1 MACNLSYTLSVTGD
15 CSNTDSG
22 SFEVLIFGEAPDY
35 SIQWIDPVSFGTI
48 SLDPGVTGY
57 SLSNLSAGT
66 YTFDLIDSCLPIN
79 TIQTINVYVSSGTC
93 VSVTDF
99 KNTLCGENNGSITA
113 TTSNLFGVG
122 SFYLYDTLN
131 GYITSA
137 TSITNTVQFN
147 GLSASTYYVIAN
159 DGAGCDGSSDTII
172 IQPSNTVDFDLYVVN
187 DAGCAVNSGKI
198 FVTGLTGTPPY
209 TYLWSN
215 GQTTSSITG
224 LTTGSY
230 FVTVTDN
237 TNCSVTKTTLV
248 SQVPPLGIASILT
261 TDPSCYSSDGE
272 ITVYVTGGTAP
283 YNYSASTIGNHFSFD
298 TDYTFTNVSS
308 GNYNI
313 LVTDSGLC
321 NATGSITLNT
331 PGGFTVTSFTYS
343 PYVCGNSGYVNIS
356 LFGGSPDYIY
366 TLSKVGGDTI
376 VQTLPSAT
384 WTFPDLSF
392 GDYTLSITDNG
403 PCEYTKSFTIENENT
418 FTLTSN
424 ITGTTCGN
432 QDGVFEVNVSG
443 GSSAY
448 KYVLDGTETDVSSF
462 SSNTFSNLSS
472 GMHSVVVTDNDGCSQ
487 TITGIVGESSGVD
500 FLLTSTDSTV
510 GNNGTI
516 TALITSGEPP
526 FTLTWSSNVNGQT
539 QSAITN
545 LSAGTY
551 TLKIVDSNECE
562 KIRTVSIGGNVEI
575 SSYQVYSVC
584 DSDLS
589 NYGEL
594 LLKGPKQ
601 MLLEGYYELTSTDT
615 NCILNEAIFVAS
627 VTVSGVTTTEEFF
640 TGTTLNEYP
649 TTEEWDDV
657 IETLLLGYDGI
668 SSVTFN
674 VDKNKM
680 TITTD
685 CNSEVSLDD
694 ADVVINMV
702 INYDIS
708 CVSCLTPPP

>member
-35 SIQWIDPVSFGTI
+35 SIQWIDPVSFGSI

-79 TIQTINVYVSSGTC
+79 TVQTINVYVSSGTC
-93 VSVTDF
+93 TSVTSF

-113 TTSNLFGVG
+113 TTSNLYGLG

-137 TSITNTVQFN
+137 TSITNTVQFD
-147 GLSASTYYVIAN
+147 GLSASTYYVIGN

-172 IQPSNTVDFDLYVVN
+172 IQPSDTVDFGLYVVN

-215 GQTTSSITG
+215 SETTSSITG
-224 LTTGSY
+224 LTAGAY
-230 FVTVTDN
+230 YVTVTDR
-237 TNCSVTKTTLV
+237 TNCSVNKTTLV

-272 ITVYVTGGTAP
+272 ITVYITGGTAP
-283 YNYSASTIGNHFSFD
+283 YNYSSSTIGNNFSFD
-298 TDYTFTNVSS
+298 TEYTFTNVSS

-331 PGGFTVTSFTYS
+331 PGGLTVTSFAYS
-343 PYVCGNSGYVNIS
+343 PSVCGDLGYVNVT

-366 TLSKVGGDTI
+366 TLSKVGGDTL
-376 VQTLPSAT
+376 VQTLSSSS
-384 WTFPDLSF
+384 WSFQNLSS
-392 GDYTLSITDNG
+392 GDYTLSISDDG
-403 PCEYTKSFTIENENT
+403 PCEYTKSFTIEDDNT

-432 QDGVFEVNVSG
+432 QDGIFEVTVSG
-443 GSSAY
+443 GSPTY
-448 KYVLDGTETDVSSF
+448 TYILDGTETKVSPF
-462 SSNTFSNLSS
+462 SSNTFNDLSS
-472 GMHSVVVTDNDGCSQ
+472 GMHNVVVKDINGCSQ
-487 TITGIVGESSGVD
+487 TITGVVGVSSGVD

-516 TALITSGEPP
+516 TALITSGKPP
-526 FTLTWSSNVNGQT
+526 FTLTWSPNVNGQT
-539 QSAITN
+539 QLAITN

-551 TLKIVDSNECE
+551 TLKVVDSNECE
-562 KIRTVSIGGNVEI
+562 KIRTVSIDGNVEI

-615 NCILNEAIFVAS
+615 NCILNEAIFEAS
-627 VTVSGVTTTEEFF
+627 VTVSGVTKTEEFF
-640 TGTTLNEYP
+640 TATTLNEYP
-649 TTEEWDDV
+649 TIEEWDDV
-657 IETLLLGYDGI
+657 IETLLLSYDGI

-685 CNSEVSLDD
+685 CNSEVSLND
-694 ADVVINMV
+694 ADVIINMN

-708 CVSCLTPPP
+708 CVSCLNP

>member
-1 MACNLSYTLSVTGD
+1 MACNLTYTLSVTGD

-22 SFEVLIFGEAPDY
+22 SFELQILGEAPDY
-35 SIQWIDPVSFGTI
+35 SIQWIDPVSFGSI
-48 SLDPGVTGY
+48 SLDPGVTVY

-93 VSVTDF
+93 TSVTSF

-113 TTSNLFGVG
+113 TTSNLYGSG

-172 IQPSNTVDFDLYVVN
+172 IQPSNTVDFGLYVVN

-215 GQTTSSITG
+215 GETTSSITG
-224 LTTGSY
+224 LTAGAY
-230 FVTVTDN
+230 DVIVTDR
-237 TNCSVTKTTLV
+237 TNCSVSQTTLV

-261 TDPSCYSSDGE
+261 TDPSCYSSNGE

-283 YNYSASTIGNHFSFD
+283 YNYSASTIGNNFSFD
-298 TDYTFTNVSS
+298 TEYTFTSVSS

-321 NATGSITLNT
+321 KATDSITLNT
-331 PGGFTVTSFTYS
+331 PGGLTVTSLSYS
-343 PYVCGNSGYVNIS
+343 PSVCGNSGYVNIS
-356 LFGGSPDYIY
+356 LFGGSPNYVY
-366 TLSKVGGDTI
+366 TLSKVGGPTI

-392 GDYTLSITDNG
+392 GEYTLSITDDG
-403 PCEYTKSFTIENENT
+403 PCEYTKTFTIENDNT

-443 GSSAY
+443 GSPTY
-448 KYVLDGTETDVSSF
+448 TYILDGTETRVGSF
-462 SSNTFSNLSS
+462 SSNTFYDLPS
-472 GMHSVVVTDNDGCSQ
+472 GMHNVVVKDNNGCSQ
-487 TITGIVGESSGVD
+487 TITGVVGASSGVD

-516 TALITSGEPP
+516 TALITSGKPP
-526 FTLTWSSNVNGQT
+526 FTLTWSPNVNGQT
-539 QSAITN
+539 QLAITN

-551 TLKIVDSNECE
+551 TLKVVDSNECE
-562 KIRTVSIGGNVEI
+562 KIRTVSIDGNVEI

-615 NCILNEAIFVAS
+615 NCILNEAIFEAS
-627 VTVSGVTTTEEFF
+627 VTVSGVTKTDEFF
-640 TGTTLNEYP
+640 TATTLNEYP
-649 TTEEWDDV
+649 TIEEWDDV
-657 IETLLLGYDGI
+657 IETLLLSYDGI

-685 CNSEVSLDD
+685 CNSEVSLND
-694 ADVVINMV
+694 ADVIINMI

-708 CVSCLTPPP
+708 CVSCLNP